1 MPYHDE
7 EYPGQPLW
15 QSVLLFCC
23 KGMIE
28 GIMVILFFWLLV
40 QVLFTKQLEVHLQ
53 ILLLVGLIVFC
64 LCLVLGCILCW
75 RNSQICPVKDK
86 DPVTSAPAPAEPVT
100 FAQTPPPSAAA
111 TASRQQYEELDGDI
125 LEYPSTFT
133 SPAPSEGE
141 FTSAPFSIQAT
152 AACEQKEQPKSYFSL
167 RRLSTPPLTSPLYKP
182 IDPSHTSL
190 PSFPKLALLS
200 KTCKA
205 LQRRCTVTGGSI
217 SYNEHSRLTSP
228 SAVCPFM
235 PEEPIPLAPLSYGSG
250 ASCQQPISP
259 KPCLHFTMAFSP
271 EQQTLAV
278 TVLSLD
284 GTPHRLDDVSA
295 LGSLPPLYPCPI
307 KASAQS
313 SLSPE
318 THSLVLLLK
327 VSSVKELQ
335 RCVLRIA
342 VYTREPPSL
351 RGTALGELEA
361 ECGGRDW
368 GAEHLFHF
376 KKELHLNKWKLNKG
390 LTSQD
395 AATCEGLSCPPQIFI
410 SLQYHTLAHR
420 IKATVLRAD
429 NLDSLLH
436 TMAAAEYQVVI
447 SLHHEGVVIS
457 SRETKGGSCAVW
469 NASFL
474 FDLPPGDISQLPLML
489 EFIITQVKIAV
500 GDHNDRIKWIYLYC
514 SYPVISIFL
523 LLMWQNQV
531 LSAGKVLGRI
541 RIGAEAAD
549 AGRAHWRDM
558 CNLQVEQTRWHTVQP
573 EPV

>member
-1 MPYHDE
+1 MPYRDE

-53 ILLLVGLIVFC
+53 ILLLVGLIIFC

-75 RNSQICPVKDK
+75 RNSQMCPVKDK
-86 DPVTSAPAPAEPVT
+86 DPVTSAPTPAETVT
-100 FAQTPPPSAAA
+100 FAQSPPPSAAT
-111 TASRQQYEELDGDI
+111 TASRQQYEGPDGDM

-133 SPAPSEGE
+133 SPALSEGE
-141 FTSAPFSIQAT
+141 FTSLPFSNR
-152 AACEQKEQPKSYFSL
+152 AASERKEQPKSYFSL

-182 IDPSHTSL
+182 IDSSHASL
-190 PSFPKLALLS
+190 PSFPKLGLLS

-228 SAVCPFM
+228 SAVSPSM
-235 PEEPIPLAPLSYGSG
+235 PEEPIPMTLLSYGSS

-271 EQQTLAV
+271 EQQTLVV
-278 TVLSLD
+278 TVLSLT
-284 GTPHRLDDVSA
+284 GTSHRLEDVSV
-295 LGSLPPLYPCPI
+295 LGSLPPLYPCPMQ
-307 KASAQS
+307 ASAQS

-342 VYTREPPSL
+342 TYTREPSSL
-351 RGTALGELEA
+351 RGTTLGELVA

-368 GAEHLFHF
+368 RAEHPFHF
-376 KKELHLNKWKLNKG
+376 TKELNPKKWKLKKS
-390 LTSQD
+390 LISQD
-395 AATCEGLSCPPQIFI
+395 AAMCKGLSCPPQIFI
-410 SLQYHTLAHR
+410 LLQYQTLAHR

-429 NLDSLLH
+429 NLDNLVH
-436 TMAAAEYQVVI
+436 TLAATEYQVVI
-447 SLHHEGVVIS
+447 NLHHEGVVIS
-457 SRETKGGSCAVW
+457 SRETKGGSCTVW
-469 NASFL
+469 NTSIL
-474 FDLPPGDISQLPLML
+474 FDLPQGDISQLPLML
-489 EFIITQVKIAV
+489 EF
-500 GDHNDRIKWIYLYC
+500 
-514 SYPVISIFL
+514 VI
-523 LLMWQNQV
+523 MQNQV
-531 LSAGKVLGRI
+531 LSEGKVLGRVQ
-541 RIGAEAAD
+541 IGAEAAD

-558 CNLQVEQTRWHTVQP
+558 CNLQVEQARWHTVQP
-573 EPV
+573 EPL